1 MEMELKLIEAFALI
15 MRAGSLTKAET
26 QTGMSKATLSRLL
39 RRLEEELGV
48 QLLSRSPRKV
58 VPTDAGRAFHAH
70 CEALLAD
77 VSGRWETARHEV
89 QEMATGSKGRL
100 RILADNHFT
109 TTFVCNITRIFL
121 EQHPNIRCELDA
133 AGREDSPRMED
144 VDCYVCAEA
153 PDLPDVVAKL
163 VGRLTY
169 GLYASPAYLKANGTP
184 SSPKELTAHTSI
196 TLRKPEFAS
205 TPVLHSE
212 QTSQPYVSRFSVST
226 NDYWVMKTF
235 CVDGLGIALLPD
247 FFVSPEVNFG
257 SLVPVLPT
265 WKPERRRIFVA
276 YQRQRYAAKKLQAF
290 IALLSESMGD
300 IKASNS
306 CLARARP
313 TANDYVSTP
322 APR

>member
-1 MEMELKLIEAFALI
+1 MEMELKLVEAFALI
-15 MRAGSLTKAET
+15 MRAGSLTKAES

-39 RRLEEELGV
+39 RKLEEDLGV
-48 QLLSRSPRKV
+48 QLLTRSARKV
-58 VPTDAGRAFHAH
+58 VPTDAGHAFYAH
-70 CEALLAD
+70 CEALLSD

-109 TTFVCNITRIFL
+109 TTFVCHITRMFL
-121 EQHPNIRCELDA
+121 EKYPNIRCELDA

-169 GLYASPAYLKANGTP
+169 GLYASPSYLRANGVPTN
-184 SSPKELTAHTSI
+184 PKELTAHTSI
-196 TLRKPEFAS
+196 ALRMPEFAS
-205 TPVLHSE
+205 TPMLHSDK
-212 QTSQPYVSRFSVST
+212 TSLPYVTRYTLST

-247 FFVSPEVNFG
+247 FFVNPEVGVG
-257 SLVPVLPT
+257 SLVPVLPD
-265 WKPERRRIFVA
+265 WKTERRRVFVA

-290 IALLSESMGD
+290 IALLAESMSD
-300 IKASNS
+300 IRMSNS
-306 CLARARP
+306 FVAASAQHP
-313 TANDYVSTP
+313 NDYVSVP
-322 APR
+322 AR